1 MEIKAAIQYCYDV
14 ANQLDDSDGRKKGY
28 LQIAHWLEELVS
40 LRKLLGDSKELDKR
54 GISIETN
61 IFDKEEIIENCTVQI
76 LKNSVTGE
84 VSVGWWRNE

>member
-14 ANQLDDSDGRKKGY
+14 ANQLDDSDESKKGY

-40 LRKLLGDSKELDKR
+40 LRKVLGDSKELTKC
-54 GISIETN
+54 GVSIETN